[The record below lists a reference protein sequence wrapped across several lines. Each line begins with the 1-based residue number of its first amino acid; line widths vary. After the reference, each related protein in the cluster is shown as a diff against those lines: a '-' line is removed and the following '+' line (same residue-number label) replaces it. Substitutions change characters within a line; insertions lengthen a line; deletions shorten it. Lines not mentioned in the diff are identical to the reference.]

1 MMTIFSDFCIQY
13 AVWNL
18 QGWTS
23 CHGPTGLVSLIIII
37 LSVWFLS
44 CILQFLDTSDFAAMS
59 SNYLMLING
68 RTVPMTGTT
77 NVAFEFNLLAYC
89 WFGIQPDLL
98 IVSNPPHTN
107 VIQKSMSP
115 WQTVGF
121 NQVPHPR
128 VSLLCYSLH
137 LCCVKNHIV
146 ASSYYTLS
154 SWSCRRGWRSGL
166 GIGRLKETMQLQL
179 MCCVLSNFLHFQ
191 FTRGWIR

>member
-1 MMTIFSDFCIQY
+1 MMTIFWDFCIQY

-37 LSVWFLS
+37 LSVWFIS

-98 IVSNPPHTN
+98 IVSNPHTPMWSKK
-107 VIQKSMSP
+107 VCHLGKQLASIKCLIQGLVFFV
-115 WQTVGF
+115 TLYICAVLRTILL
-121 NQVPHPR
+121 QVPTIPYQ
-128 VSLLCYSLH
+128 VGVVGEVGGPDL
-137 LCCVKNHIV
+137 V
-146 ASSYYTLS
+146 
-154 SWSCRRGWRSGL
+154 
-166 GIGRLKETMQLQL
+166 
-179 MCCVLSNFLHFQ
+179 
-191 FTRGWIR
+191 